1 MRNQA
6 YAAPLAKRYPVAST
20 GMIAAVRVVLSLVN
34 FAENLGRQLRPR
46 SVWLLMIVAAAIYYP
61 RFVKLP
67 GGMETYPQAAS
78 CLWHG
83 QMLQAC
89 DAGFTYPPFFALV
102 MLPFAPM
109 PLWLR
114 DLAWYVVT
122 LAATIG
128 SFKLSESIARK
139 ALPAPLGHAELCWL
153 RFFALLLSAKLILA
167 VFENQAYDALVVVA
181 ALFGLAALC
190 EGRAFVAGASL
201 AFAAALKA
209 TPLIFLPYLLWK
221 RHFTAAAIF
230 GVVYALASLLP
241 DILFGPADGD
251 AYFSAYFSTYFSTWL
266 HQVAGP
272 AFGINPAGA
281 PFAFWDGANILNHS
295 LRGAISLNIDE
306 AHSRSVFD
314 TALAAADG
322 SLIIVVGTLIAL
334 LPRRSRSVAIDGS
347 LLLIAMLMLSPM
359 TSRPH
364 YVALLLPYMTLV
376 ALNLRDARSAALG
389 RTVLAVSFAL
399 VTLAGNDAVGEAFTV
414 WAYRRSAMVLGTL
427 VLLIYFAAL
436 VLQRQVSLIGNLAA
450 RPLVPATTGTQRAS
464 EPPFRSQSGFPP
476 SRE

>member
-67 GGMETYPQAAS
+67 AGMETYPQAAS

-181 ALFGLAALC
+181 VLFGLAALC
-190 EGRAFVAGASL
+190 EGRAFVAGTSL

-209 TPLIFLPYLLWK
+209 TPLIFSPLSVVEAPLHGRCNIRRRLCAGV
-221 RHFTAAAIF
+221 AAA
-230 GVVYALASLLP
+230 GYLVRASGRRR
-241 DILFGPADGD
+241 LF
-251 AYFSAYFSTYFSTWL
+251 FHLFF
-266 HQVAGP
+266 H
-272 AFGINPAGA
+272 
-281 PFAFWDGANILNHS
+281 
-295 LRGAISLNIDE
+295 
-306 AHSRSVFD
+306 
-314 TALAAADG
+314 LAAPG
-322 SLIIVVGTLIAL
+322 GGPGV
-334 LPRRSRSVAIDGS
+334 R
-347 LLLIAMLMLSPM
+347 
-359 TSRPH
+359 H
-364 YVALLLPYMTLV
+364 
-376 ALNLRDARSAALG
+376 
-389 RTVLAVSFAL
+389 
-399 VTLAGNDAVGEAFTV
+399 
-414 WAYRRSAMVLGTL
+414 
-427 VLLIYFAAL
+427 
-436 VLQRQVSLIGNLAA
+436 
-450 RPLVPATTGTQRAS
+450 
-464 EPPFRSQSGFPP
+464 
-476 SRE
+476 

>member
-67 GGMETYPQAAS
+67 AGMETYPQAAS

-167 VFENQAYDALVVVA
+167 
-181 ALFGLAALC
+181 
-190 EGRAFVAGASL
+190 
-201 AFAAALKA
+201 
-209 TPLIFLPYLLWK
+209 
-221 RHFTAAAIF
+221 
-230 GVVYALASLLP
+230 
-241 DILFGPADGD
+241 
-251 AYFSAYFSTYFSTWL
+251 
-266 HQVAGP
+266 
-272 AFGINPAGA
+272 
-281 PFAFWDGANILNHS
+281 
-295 LRGAISLNIDE
+295 LNIDE

-334 LPRRSRSVAIDGS
+334 LPRRSRSAAIDGS

-359 TSRPH
+359 TSRSH

-414 WAYRRSAMVLGTL
+414 WAYRHSAMVLGTL

-450 RPLVPATTGTQRAS
+450 RPLVPATTRTQRAS
-464 EPPFRSQSGFPP
+464 ESPFRSQSGFPP